1 MAGSLNK
8 VMIIGNVGRDPEMR
22 YLQNGTPV
30 TRISVAA
37 SRTWT
42 TPEGERRE
50 ETEWFRVVAWRKLAE
65 TVNQYVKKGSKV
77 YVEGR
82 LQTRSYDDQNGQ
94 KRYSTEVIAQ
104 TLTMLDSRPRTHD
117 ETPEPGFDPGPSS
130 GPMDPD
136 GPMEPDDI
144 PF

>member
-22 YLQNGTPV
+22 YLQDGTPV
-30 TRISVAA
+30 THLSVAA
-37 SRTWT
+37 GRTWT
-42 TPEGERRE
+42 TPDGQRHE

-65 TVNQYVKKGSKV
+65 TINQYVKKGTKV

-82 LQTRSYDDQNGQ
+82 LQTRSWDGQDGQ
-94 KRYSTEVIAQ
+94 KRYTTEVIAQ
-104 TLTMLDSRPRTHD
+104 TLTMLDSRRRD
-117 ETPEPGFDPGPSS
+117 EDGGYSAPAGESL
-130 GPMDPD
+130 DPD
-136 GPMEPDDI
+136 APMAPDDI

>member
-22 YLQNGTPV
+22 YTSGGQPV
-30 TRISVAA
+30 TQFSVAA
-37 SRTWT
+37 GRSWT
-42 TPEGERRE
+42 TPEGDRRE

-65 TVNQYVKKGSKV
+65 IVNQYVKKGSKV

-82 LQTRSYDDQNGQ
+82 LQTRSWDGQDGQ
-94 KRYSTEVIAQ
+94 KHYTTEVIA
-104 TLTMLDSRPRTHD
+104 TEVTMLDSRPRT
-117 ETPEPGFDPGPSS
+117 EGGVATPTGTNNPFDDSEGPV
-130 GPMDPD
+130 DPD
-136 GPMEPDDI
+136 AI

>member
-22 YLQNGTPV
+22 YLQDGTPI
-30 TRISVAA
+30 TRLSVAA
-37 SRTWT
+37 GRTWT
-42 TPEGERRE
+42 TPDGERRE

-65 TVNQYVKKGSKV
+65 TINQYVKKGSKV

-82 LQTRSYDDQNGQ
+82 LQTRSWDGQDGQ
-94 KRYSTEVIAQ
+94 KHYMTEVVAQ
-104 TLTMLDSRPRTHD
+104 TLTMLDSRPRQED
-117 ETPEPGFDPGPSS
+117 GGGYGAPPAGDSL
-130 GPMDPD
+130 DPD
-136 GPMEPDDI
+136 APMAPDDI